1 MKVNRS
7 FRWSLP
13 LVIAGFG
20 IAATA
25 SAGSR
30 LAPVT
35 MKAAPVVVT
44 VLGRSNL
51 GARMEVLTVA
61 GTVSY
66 ADLDLTTRA
75 GAARLIKRLHVAAQS
90 ACQRLDGVSL
100 MTPLQTR
107 ACTREAEAGAMH
119 QARLAVAVAKVL
131 EKKA

>member
-1 MKVNRS
+1 MKMIHTI
-7 FRWSLP
+7 RWGLP
-13 LVIAGFG
+13 LVVAGLSL
-20 IAATA
+20 AATA

-35 MKAAPVVVT
+35 MQAAPVVVT
-44 VLGRSNL
+44 ELGRSNL
-51 GARMEVLTVA
+51 GARVEVLTVA

-66 ADLDLTTRA
+66 GDLDLTTRA
-75 GAARLIKRLHVAAQS
+75 GAARLIKRLQLAAQS
-90 ACQRLDGVSL
+90 ACQRLDGVAL

-107 ACTREAEAGAMH
+107 ACTRKAEAGAMR